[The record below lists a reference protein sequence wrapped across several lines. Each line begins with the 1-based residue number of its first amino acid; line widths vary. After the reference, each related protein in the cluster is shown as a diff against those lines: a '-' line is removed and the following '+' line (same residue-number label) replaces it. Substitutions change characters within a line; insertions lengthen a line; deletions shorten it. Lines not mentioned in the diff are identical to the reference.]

1 MKNLLILFFFL
12 VSFLI
17 KGQVEIFKFSELEE
31 IMTVNDGQVKV
42 INFWATWCAPCV
54 KELPYFENANNIY
67 KEKGVDIVLINL
79 DFVEQK
85 QKVEKF
91 IIKHN
96 IKNRVVL
103 LDEIDYN
110 SWIDKIDSNWSGA
123 IPATIFIGN
132 KQRKFVEGELKQ
144 DQLMLII
151 NEFITKK

>member
-67 KEKGVDIVLINL
+67 KEKGIDIVLINL

>member
-1 MKNLLILFFFL
+1 M
-12 VSFLI
+12 
-17 KGQVEIFKFSELEE
+17 
-31 IMTVNDGQVKV
+31 
-42 INFWATWCAPCV
+42 
-54 KELPYFENANNIY
+54 
-67 KEKGVDIVLINL
+67 
-79 DFVEQK
+79 EQK

-110 SWIDKIDSNWSGA
+110 SWIDKVDSNWSGA

>member
-110 SWIDKIDSNWSGA
+110 SWIDKVDSNWSGA